1 MSNGGLYIPV
11 YCDLQHHPKM
21 KRLCRILGKIT
32 PEDQLLLR
40 AKLENLWIHAVL
52 YWPNGII
59 SSTDEEIASECLWYD
74 DPSTFVNALC
84 DSGFAN
90 RIENTGIEIHGWDK
104 YAGKLII
111 RREKSAE
118 YMRKHR
124 EKSTALALREHNVSI
139 TSALREHDVS
149 ITCENV
155 VLERENEN
163 ERKENKKDFCVE
175 ASKKEAIDAGAILEF
190 PVIQKQKTGKPETW
204 NLTQPL
210 LDEFIHSYPAID
222 ALTQCKA
229 AHAWIIANPKN
240 RKTFS
245 GMSRFLNGWLSRAQ
259 NSAPRIET
267 QTQPD
272 SPEDK
277 KRKLRDQYDAELS
290 ERIRKLNG
298 GFDNPQAFIN
308 SCESR
313 MPIHH
318 LPEKSLQSLPHW
330 NQYREILQANS
341 IPTMPIKPPE
351 IPRSTNVEDAK
362 SLD

>member
-11 YCDLQHHPKM
+11 YCDLQNHPKM

-52 YWPNGII
+52 YFPSGII
-59 SSTDEEIASECLWYD
+59 PSTDEEIASECLWYD
-74 DPSTFVNALC
+74 NPTTFVNALC
-84 DSGFAN
+84 DSGFAK
-90 RIENTGIEIHGWDK
+90 RTENIGIEIHGWDK
-104 YAGKLII
+104 YAGKLRI

-139 TSALREHDVS
+139 T
-149 ITCENV
+149 CENV
-155 VLERENEN
+155 VLEREKEN
-163 ERKENKKDFCVE
+163 ERKENKKEKDFCVE
-175 ASKKEAIDAGAILEF
+175 ASKKEAIDAGVILEF
-190 PVIQKQKTGKPETW
+190 PVIQKSKTGKPETW

-222 ALTQCKA
+222 SLAQCKA

-245 GMSRFLNGWLSRAQ
+245 GMPRFLNGWLSREQ
-259 NSAPRIET
+259 NRSPRIDN
-267 QTQPD
+267 QIQPD

-341 IPTMPIKPPE
+341 ITTMPIKPPE
-351 IPRSTNVEDAK
+351 IPHFTNAEDAK